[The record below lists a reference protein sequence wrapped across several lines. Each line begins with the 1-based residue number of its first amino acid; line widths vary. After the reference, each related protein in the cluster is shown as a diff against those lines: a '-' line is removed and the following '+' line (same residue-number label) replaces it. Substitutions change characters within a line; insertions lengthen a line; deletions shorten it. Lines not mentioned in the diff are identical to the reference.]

1 MAASTLDDDQ
11 LYRFA
16 RQLILAGFDE
26 DHQIKLMETR
36 VLLIGAGGLG
46 APVLQYLVA
55 AGIGHIA
62 IVDDDEVDTTNLN
75 RQVIH
80 PENHIG
86 MAKVKSAEIAA
97 RAMNKS
103 VTITPH
109 NTRFAE
115 DNCAALCQDIDLM
128 IDASDNPATR
138 LLANDTAHRLKIP
151 LVFGGAVRLEGQVA
165 SFRSGLDQ
173 DANCYRC
180 VFPEA
185 TSHDLAHDLAPGCSE
200 AGILGAVTGIIGSIM
215 ALEAIK
221 QTLLPATPLGPGLNN
236 KLMLFDGRYLSSQV
250 ISTEKRADCPCC
262 GKD

>member
-16 RQLILAGFDE
+16 RQLILSGFDE

-55 AGIGHIA
+55 AGIGHIS
-62 IVDDDEVDTTNLN
+62 IVDDDVVDATNLN

-80 PENHIG
+80 PENHID
-86 MAKVKSAEIAA
+86 MAKVQSAEIAA
-97 RAMNKS
+97 KAMNQS

-109 NTRFAE
+109 HAQFSE
-115 DNCAALCQDIDLM
+115 DNCTALCQDIDLI

-138 LLANDTAHRLKIP
+138 LLANDTAHRLNIP

-165 SFRSGLDQ
+165 SFRSGIDQ

-180 VFPEA
+180 VFPETA
-185 TSHDLAHDLAPGCSE
+185 SHDLAPGCSE
-200 AGILGAVTGIIGSIM
+200 AGILGAITGIIGSIM

-221 QTLLPATPLGPGLNN
+221 QALLPATPLGPGLNN

-250 ISTEKRADCPCC
+250 ITTEKRADCPCC
-262 GKD
+262 GAP

>member
-11 LYRFA
+11 LFRFA
-16 RQLILAGFDE
+16 RQLILSGFEDE
-26 DHQIKLMETR
+26 HQIKLAETR
-36 VLLIGAGGLG
+36 ILLIGAGGLG
-46 APVLQYLVA
+46 APLLQYLVA
-55 AGIGHIA
+55 AGLGHIA
-62 IVDDDEVDTTNLN
+62 IVDDDDVEATNLN

-97 RAMNKS
+97 KAMSKT

-109 NTRFAE
+109 NMRFSE
-115 DNCAALCQDIDLM
+115 DNCAALCQDIDLI

-138 LLANDTAHRLKIP
+138 LLANDTAHALKIP

-173 DANCYRC
+173 EANCYRC
-180 VFPEA
+180 VFPST

-200 AGILGAVTGIIGSIM
+200 AGILCAITGIIGSIM
-215 ALEAIK
+215 ALEVIK
-221 QTLLPATPLGPGLNN
+221 QALMPATPLGPGLNN
-236 KLMLFDGRYLSSQV
+236 KLLLFDGRYLSSQ
-250 ISTEKRADCPCC
+250 IITTEKRADCPCC
-262 GKD
+262 GAG

>member
-16 RQLILAGFDE
+16 RQLILSGFDE
-26 DHQIKLMETR
+26 DHQIKLAATR

-46 APVLQYLVA
+46 APALQYLVA

-62 IVDDDEVDTTNLN
+62 IVDDDDVDTTNLN

-80 PENHIG
+80 PEDHIG
-86 MAKVKSAEIAA
+86 MAKVQSAEIAA
-97 RAMNKS
+97 KAMNKT
-103 VTITPH
+103 VTITSH
-109 NTRFAE
+109 KTRFSE
-115 DNCAALCQDIDLM
+115 DNCTSLCQDIDLI
-128 IDASDNPATR
+128 IDASDNPVTR

-165 SFRSGLDQ
+165 SFRSGVDQ

-185 TSHDLAHDLAPGCSE
+185 ANQDIAHDLAPGCSE
-200 AGILGAVTGIIGSIM
+200 AGILGAITGIIGSIM

-221 QTLLPATPLGPGLNN
+221 QALMPATPLGPGLNN
-236 KLMLFDGRYLSSQV
+236 KLLLFDGRYLSSQV
-250 ISTEKRADCPCC
+250 ITTEKRADCPCC
-262 GKD
+262 GAR

>member
-11 LYRFA
+11 LFRFA
-16 RQLILAGFDE
+16 RQLILSGFEDE
-26 DHQIKLMETR
+26 HQIKLAETR

-46 APVLQYLVA
+46 APLLQYLVA
-55 AGIGHIA
+55 AGLGHIA
-62 IVDDDEVDTTNLN
+62 IVDDDDVEATNLN

-97 RAMNKS
+97 KAMSKT

-109 NTRFAE
+109 NMRFSE
-115 DNCAALCQDIDLM
+115 DNCAALCQGIDLI

-138 LLANDTAHRLKIP
+138 LLANDTAHALKIP

-173 DANCYRC
+173 EANCYRC
-180 VFPEA
+180 VFPST

-200 AGILGAVTGIIGSIM
+200 AGILGAITGIIGSIM
-215 ALEAIK
+215 ALEVIK
-221 QTLLPATPLGPGLNN
+221 QALMPATPLGPGLNN
-236 KLMLFDGRYLSSQV
+236 KLLLFDGRYLSSQ
-250 ISTEKRADCPCC
+250 IITTEKRADCPCC
-262 GKD
+262 GAG